1 MLEEGD
7 EDEGRVNGQRNE
19 DATHGHCVAKRK
31 DRVRVFCRHGTR
43 TWIPFGCGQVCFLSF
58 LFFLL
63 LSLSCSQLYHFQQT
77 AIMTSLTKP
86 LVDIEMTRDTKLGN
100 GRWLSLHEV
109 AFNDP
114 SGTERKWE
122 VCRRIKPAAPG
133 AGSKNEVSGPAVDGN
148 NTYCC
153 QYVSISLYRLSTLTV
168 AR

>member
-1 MLEEGD
+1 
-7 EDEGRVNGQRNE
+7 
-19 DATHGHCVAKRK
+19 
-31 DRVRVFCRHGTR
+31 
-43 TWIPFGCGQVCFLSF
+43 
-58 LFFLL
+58 
-63 LSLSCSQLYHFQQT
+63 
-77 AIMTSLTKP
+77 MTSLTKP